1 MTALIKAESGG
12 SVRRFVDHA
21 GLGLG
26 GATAPLPQES
36 AEAVQMAVL
45 TQEFGELRR
54 TMAADREAAAR
65 ALVKAREEGRREGQ
79 ELVRRDDE
87 KRLVVLGEGVS
98 GARQAW
104 EQRIGD
110 LDGLAALVAQ
120 SAIARLFDRCE
131 SHADFVV
138 GMIAR
143 QLRHLRHE
151 TVLAIRVSPED
162 FSDDVA
168 LASLGAGAGT
178 GAITVVRDEVLEG
191 GQCRI
196 DLQLGH
202 LDLCSRAQWRE
213 MSELLHELSGAEGSA

>member
-1 MTALIKAESGG
+1 
-12 SVRRFVDHA
+12 
-21 GLGLG
+21 
-26 GATAPLPQES
+26 
-36 AEAVQMAVL
+36 VL
-45 TQEFGELRR
+45 TQELAELRR
-54 TMAADREAAAR
+54 TMSADREASAR
-65 ALVKAREEGRREGQ
+65 ALVKAREDGRREGQ
-79 ELVRRDDE
+79 ELARRDDD
-87 KRLVVLGEGVS
+87 KRLVVLGEGVA
-98 GARQAW
+98 GAREAW

-120 SAIARLFDRCE
+120 SAIAKLFDSCD

-151 TVLAIRVSPED
+151 TVLTIRVSLED
-162 FSDDVA
+162 FPDDVA
-168 LASLGAGAGT
+168 LAALGTGAGT
-178 GAITVVRDEVLEG
+178 GAIAVVRDDALDG

-213 MSELLHELSGAEGSA
+213 MSELLHELSGADVSA